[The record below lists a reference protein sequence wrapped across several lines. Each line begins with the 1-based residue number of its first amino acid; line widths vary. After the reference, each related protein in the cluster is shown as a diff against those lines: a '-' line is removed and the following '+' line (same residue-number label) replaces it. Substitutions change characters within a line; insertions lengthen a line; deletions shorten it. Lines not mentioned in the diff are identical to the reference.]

1 MRSVASFL
9 VAGALLFSACGGS
22 PYTGYKE
29 VEDDVHVRLIT
40 LGDGD
45 ALATDSDSVHVRFRI
60 SQLSD
65 APGSFLSTERWYA
78 TKDLRSGALMPVW
91 RRLHEGDSMSVIA
104 QAGSLPWAVIS
115 ASGTDAIADSAHMR
129 TELSLLA
136 IRTPA
141 LMRAETEKRR
151 REDPEGFERRLIAA
165 YLANEPAGWTRWGTS
180 EMHYLIAGE
189 AVDTNRVA
197 LRQSISVSWT
207 GVRLEDGRT
216 FDDTRKSGGA
226 FTFRFGDQDQVI
238 RGIEVAVSLL
248 REGQEGRFIFPS
260 SMAFGSKGI
269 PGALDP
275 WTPVLYTVRMEAVD
289 RTR

>member
-9 VAGALLFSACGGS
+9 VPGALLFSACGGS
-22 PYTGYKE
+22 PYMGYKE

-45 ALATDSDSVHVRFRI
+45 DLATDSDSIHVRFRV

-78 TKDLRSGALMPVW
+78 AKDLRSGALMPVF

-104 QAGSLPWAVIS
+104 QAGSLPWTVIT
-115 ASGTDAIADSAHMR
+115 SGTSDVVADSAHMR

-141 LMRAETEKRR
+141 LMRAEEEKRR
-151 REDPEGFERRLIAA
+151 REDPEGYERRLISA
-165 YLANEPAGWTRWGTS
+165 YLSNEPVGWMRWGTS
-180 EMHYLIAGE
+180 DMHYLITGE
-189 AVDTNRVA
+189 ALDTNRIVF
-197 LRQSISVSWT
+197 RESITISWT
-207 GVRLEDGRT
+207 GVRLEDGQT
-216 FDDTRKSGGA
+216 FDDTRKNGGA

-238 RGIEVAVSLL
+238 RGVEVAVSLL

-260 SMAFGSKGI
+260 SLAFGAKGI
-269 PGALDP
+269 PGTLDP
-275 WTPVLYTVRMEAVD
+275 WTPVLYTVRIEAVE